1 MHTYGGPY
9 LDFAGETDD
18 SNDLCSTATEICP
31 ISRDD
36 HQPVDADLTGDAGF
50 RRYRDF
56 IEPLRKKRPVYI
68 TETNTSGYKHDHPGF
83 NKPTPVESYVNG
95 WIQETYEEIRDF
107 NIEKNPDRANYPP
120 VLCLCWF
127 VDDDRL
133 AEWGATE
140 WDEFA
145 LSNGATH
152 SKLRQAR
159 EDFKASDTSTGI
171 VEVESSLGP
180 PKTELAAGVALRAP
194 LVV

>member
-107 NIEKNPDRANYPP
+107 NGDHNENPVAWPP

-127 VDDDRL
+127 VDSDRDPQ
-133 AEWGATE
+133 WVS
-140 WDEFA
+140 FA
-145 LSNGATH
+145 LSNDRPTA
-152 SKLRQAR
+152 LQQAR
-159 EDFKASDTSTGI
+159 TDFKASDTATGI
-171 VEVESSLGP
+171 GPDNPVSNLGSESTPIVEHHG
-180 PKTELAAGVALRAP
+180 GVTTRAP
-194 LVV
+194 FVT